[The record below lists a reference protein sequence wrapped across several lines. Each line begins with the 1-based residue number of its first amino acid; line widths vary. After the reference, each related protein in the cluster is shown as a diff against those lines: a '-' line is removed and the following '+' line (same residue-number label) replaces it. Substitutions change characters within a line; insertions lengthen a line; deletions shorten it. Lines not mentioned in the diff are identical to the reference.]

1 MIAGLA
7 RRVARRLAD
16 IGVIGRFA
24 IDFVVARTDSAR
36 WTPFAVEL
44 NLRIGG
50 TTHPYQTLAH
60 LVGGHYDS
68 ESASFITAGGRPRH
82 YVATDYLLDPRL
94 RSGHQR
100 GAVDPVARRAA
111 VRPPAAPRNRVPHAQ
126 LAGRARP
133 SRHHGNQRQPRE
145 SERAV
150 RPRPSG
156 VDRPRHGAPTRLA
169 ARTSAPRCPPALAA
183 PPGRGTSGV
192 TRSPVRSAERKIDA
206 TLSQVGA

>member
-94 RSGHQR
+94 RALGTKGVLSILSR
-100 GAVDPVARRAA
+100 GELRFDRRRRLGTVFHMLSSLDELGRAGITAISDSPEKASALYDHAQAVLIDHAMARRPDS
-111 VRPPAAPRNRVPHAQ
+111 RREHLPHAARLPLRRP
-126 LAGRARP
+126 LAEGRA
-133 SRHHGNQRQPRE
+133 
-145 SERAV
+145 V
-150 RPRPSG
+150 
-156 VDRPRHGAPTRLA
+156 
-169 ARTSAPRCPPALAA
+169 
-183 PPGRGTSGV
+183 
-192 TRSPVRSAERKIDA
+192 
-206 TLSQVGA
+206 